1 MLGCVYRVQEYD
13 KEFFMNNVC
22 AASEPAKSRIMA
34 IYEQLNVLGNEV
46 VQLQK
51 VANENRKKYFG
62 SPDVPDVPA
71 GKEERKDGTVND
83 IDWMIDDILRMV
95 LDIRKYVEI
104 L

>member
-1 MLGCVYRVQEYD
+1 
-13 KEFFMNNVC
+13 MNNVC

-51 VANENRKKYFG
+51 FANENRKKYFG
-62 SPDVPDVPA
+62 GSDVPDVSA
-71 GKEERKDGTVND
+71 SKEKSKGGTVND